1 MAETDVNDAAQRY
14 AVIEQA
20 YSKEDWA
27 MVLRDGGELLQQIQ
41 QTGNPQFLG
50 LRMRLQLLLGHTHLY
65 GFADKTAAAEFYTA
79 VASHSREASLAKIAQ
94 QGLKQCSVSAPPSA
108 EPEPDT
114 QTRPSPDPEPARDK
128 AAAARATATP
138 ATATTTSPLTT
149 GPKAA
154 SPFSDPAPA
163 TPDIPGGAES
173 ASPAAPWLT
182 AMTPGSTPTPEATT
196 APTPAPFMVEAGA
209 KPAVETPPALGEVK
223 GGEPAAPWSE
233 ESLIPEVVEEPE
245 LIELHQADPAVAEE
259 LELTLK
265 EPDPAQ
271 PGPATLNEKE
281 DEDLLSGLLLV
292 RVG

>member
-27 MVLRDGGELLQQIQ
+27 MVLRDGGELLQEIKQS
-41 QTGNPQFLG
+41 GSPQFLG

-65 GFADKTAAAEFYTA
+65 GFADKRAAAEFYAA
-79 VASHSREASLAKIAQ
+79 VASQSKEASLAKIAQ
-94 QGLKQCSVSAPPSA
+94 QGLKQCNVSAPAAA
-108 EPEPDT
+108 EPQPET
-114 QTRPSPDPEPARDK
+114 QTSPTPEATRGQP
-128 AAAARATATP
+128 AAATA
-138 ATATTTSPLTT
+138 TSPLTT
-149 GPKAA
+149 SPKAA
-154 SPFSDPAPA
+154 SPFTGPAPA
-163 TPDIPGGAES
+163 TPDTPATAKA

-196 APTPAPFMVEAGA
+196 TATPAPFMGEAGA
-209 KPAVETPPALGEVK
+209 TPASETPLAEGKVK
-223 GGEPAAPWSE
+223 GGEPATPWSE

-245 LIELHQADPAVAEE
+245 LIELHQADPALAEE
-259 LELTLK
+259 LELTLTLQ

-271 PGPATLNEKE
+271 TSPAPVDAKE
-281 DEDLLSGLLLV
+281 DEELLRGLLLV